1 MCFPICARWAG
12 GAWAAARPRT
22 MRLATLRTTMLLCF
36 LAVGAQVETT
46 SARAPQRPQAR
57 ERPPTEARGPPE
69 GTAGA
74 ARPRART
81 SQPAGR
87 TARSGRRR
95 RRRRRGQH
103 STAGRMLGSLPSA
116 AATVAR
122 LAGNASVA
130 AGRLAARLATP
141 APWAALR
148 TNVSRAALSS
158 RRWASARA
166 RTLQLDLTLTPTLA
180 LALLPTLALALTLT
194 PTPSPSP
201 HPHQA
206 RCRTWS
212 AAAPPCCKRRW
223 PNPNP

>member
-1 MCFPICARWAG
+1 
-12 GAWAAARPRT
+12 

-36 LAVGAQVETT
+36 LAVDAQVEAP
-46 SARAPQRPQAR
+46 SARAPQRRQRATAPQPPQAAEQPR
-57 ERPPTEARGPPE
+57 PQATARPPSEARGPPE
-69 GTAGA
+69 GAAGA

-201 HPHQA
+201 HPHKA